1 VHHERAIRRPLP
13 AGGHRRSLRASI
25 AAKATHNFGEDIFM
39 ARISIRNA
47 LCAGF
52 GAVVILAANT
62 PAQAQY
68 PERAI
73 TLIVPYG
80 AGGGTDITA
89 RMLAKDLEAV
99 LGKPVT
105 VENRAGGGGWVGWGS
120 LAQAAPDG
128 YTIGYLNVPSMY
140 AGYLDKQYNRKETLD
155 SFTPLMNHVID
166 YNVWA
171 VKADSPFK
179 SVKDIVEAAKKTPDT
194 ISISAFGAGSD
205 DHLAILS
212 MQRENC
218 IKLITVHHKSTADAK
233 TGALGG
239 HLQVLGANIS
249 EVAEEARAG
258 TIRVLGV
265 MSPERSPFLPNTSTF
280 KEQGFNQVWSVSRGI
295 AAPAGLPKE
304 VQDKLTTAL
313 EKTLTSPEH
322 QQKAKQLSLEP
333 RVIKGDDYKTFLKDN
348 EVSTKT
354 LMGW

>member
-1 VHHERAIRRPLP
+1 MSALCMSARCFSARPLRAIAAALALLVFAVASP
-13 AGGHRRSLRASI
+13 A
-25 AAKATHNFGEDIFM
+25 T
-39 ARISIRNA
+39 
-47 LCAGF
+47 
-52 GAVVILAANT
+52 
-62 PAQAQY
+62 AQY
-68 PERAI
+68 PERNI

-105 VENRAGGGGWVGWGS
+105 VENRAGGGGWVGWGA
-120 LAQAAPDG
+120 LAKAAPDG

-140 AGYLDKQYNRKETLD
+140 AGYLDRQYNRSETLD
-155 SFTPLMNHVID
+155 SFTPLMNHVLD

-179 SVKDIVEAAKKTPDT
+179 SVKDIVEAAKKTPET

-212 MQRENC
+212 MQKENG

-239 HLQVLGANIS
+239 HIQVLGANIS

-258 TIRVLGV
+258 TIRILGV
-265 MSPERSPFLPNTSTF
+265 MAPERSPFLPDVPTF
-280 KEQGFNQVWSVSRGI
+280 KELGFNQVWSVSRGI
-295 AAPAGLPKE
+295 AAPAGLPKT
-304 VQDKLTTAL
+304 VQDMLNAAL
-313 EKTLTSPEH
+313 EKTLTSAEH
-322 QQKAKQLSLEP
+322 QKKARQLSLEP
-333 RVIKGDDYKTFLKDN
+333 RVIKGDEYKKFLKDN
-348 EVSTKT
+348 EVSTKA